1 MFFESYTY
9 KVWGRLPKQISA
21 DWGAQRIKG
30 LSIRKVLIDI
40 IKKYFSRLNKSQNS
54 IDQKGT
60 ETSLIERFLYPKYGP
75 GHMWEEVAN
84 DLISDGVSI
93 TKEAEVTEIF
103 LEDEENKV
111 KSIKIKINGK
121 YKFILMIILFL
132 LCLYLN

>member
-1 MFFESYTY
+1 M
-9 KVWGRLPKQISA
+9 I
-21 DWGAQRIKG
+21 
-30 LSIRKVLIDI
+30 KVL

-103 LEDEENKV
+103 LEDEVNKV
-111 KSIKIKINGK
+111 KSIK
-121 YKFILMIILFL
+121 
-132 LCLYLN
+132 